1 VNLLTFLRKPA
12 SIAALLFLFISIGD
26 GVMLPFFAL
35 WAQKD
40 AGVPTAWIGV
50 LFGCYAG
57 GELLATPLLGGIA
70 DRLGRRP
77 VLLASTLGV
86 GFGFLLLSFCHG
98 VLATAVV
105 LLLIGVFESVLH
117 PTAFTV
123 IGDVVP
129 QEETRHHFAVARV
142 LSSVGRAIGPA
153 LGALLVLRSLSTV
166 FVGSAV
172 ALLLV
177 AALVA
182 CLLPETRHA
191 GANGEEDDDDDEEGF
206 SALLPAL
213 RDRRLG
219 GMLLCFMLLE
229 LSGSWVETV
238 LPLSVHAA
246 GTLSP
251 SGVGLLFTFGAVL
264 TAVLQIPVT
273 RLTARFSARVLVL
286 ASAAV
291 LIVAFGVLLASP
303 SLVALIVAMMCFST
317 ADMFCGPLI
326 PSAVNELA
334 APKTRA
340 TYMAAVSVA
349 NDLKDTLGP
358 ASGTMLFAVAA
369 SLPWVAGIPLVGVA
383 ALGLIC
389 FIGAIPIKTAVIGST
404 QDERSGRSAARKI

>member
-1 VNLLTFLRKPA
+1 MNLLTLLRKPA
-12 SIAALLFLFISIGD
+12 SLAALLFLFISIGD

-50 LFGCYAG
+50 LFGFYAG

-70 DRLGRRP
+70 DRLGRKP

-86 GFGFLLLSFCHG
+86 GGGFLLLSFCHG
-98 VLATAVV
+98 VIATAAV

-129 QEETRHHFAVARV
+129 QDETRHYFAVARV
-142 LSSVGRAIGPA
+142 LSGIGRAIGPA
-153 LGALLVLRSLSTV
+153 LGAWLVLRSLSTV

-172 ALLLV
+172 ALLVAASLV
-177 AALVA
+177 AF
-182 CLLPETRHA
+182 LLPETRGI
-191 GANGEEDDDDDEEGF
+191 GASDEDDEDEEGF

-219 GMLLCFMLLE
+219 GLLLCFMLLE

-238 LPLSVHAA
+238 LPLSVHAS

-251 SGVGLLFTFGAVL
+251 SGVGLLFTFGALLTSVL
-264 TAVLQIPVT
+264 LIPVT
-273 RLTARFSARVLVL
+273 RLTKTISARVLVL
-286 ASAAV
+286 ASAAI
-291 LIVAFGVLLASP
+291 LIVAFSVLLASP
-303 SLVALIVAMMCFST
+303 SLIALIVAMTCFSA
-317 ADMFCGPLI
+317 ADTLCGPLI

-340 TYMAAVSVA
+340 TYMAAVSMA
-349 NDLKDTLGP
+349 NDLKDTVGP

-383 ALGLIC
+383 AWGLASALSR
-389 FIGAIPIKTAVIGST
+389 GAIA
-404 QDERSGRSAARKI
+404 DESAPTRAEADSGAG

>member
-1 VNLLTFLRKPA
+1 VNASFLSSLKHPA

-35 WAQKD
+35 WARQE
-40 AGVPTAWIGV
+40 AGIPVAWIGV

-57 GELLATPLLGGIA
+57 GELLATPLVGGIA

-77 VLLASTLGV
+77 VLLISTLGV
-86 GFGFLLLSFCHG
+86 GGGFLLLSFCHG
-98 VLATAVV
+98 VVATAAV

-129 QEETRHHFAVARV
+129 HDRTRHYFAVARV

-153 LGALLVLRSLSTV
+153 VGALLVLRSLGSV

-172 ALLLV
+172 ALLLG
-177 AALVA
+177 AMLVA
-182 CLLPETRHA
+182 CFLPETL
-191 GANGEEDDDDDEEGF
+191 GKGTGDGEDDDEEEGF
-206 SALLPAL
+206 SALMPAL

-219 GMLLCFMLLE
+219 GLLLCFMLLE
-229 LSGSWVETV
+229 VSGSWVETV
-238 LPLSVHAA
+238 LPLYVHAA

-264 TAVLQIPVT
+264 VTVLQIPVT
-273 RLTARFSARVLVL
+273 RLTRDLSARTLIL
-286 ASAAV
+286 ASAGV
-291 LIVAFGVLLASP
+291 LIGAFALLLTTHVLAA
-303 SLVALIVAMMCFST
+303 LVIAMACFSL
-317 ADMFCGPLI
+317 ADMLSGPLI
-326 PSAVNELA
+326 PSAVNALA

-349 NDLKDTLGP
+349 NDLKDTVGP
-358 ASGTMLFAVAA
+358 ATGTLLFAVAA
-369 SLPWVAGIPLVGVA
+369 SLPWMAGIPLVGMA
-383 ALGLIC
+383 ALGL
-389 FIGAIPIKTAVIGST
+389 ASALTKIPKVA
-404 QDERSGRSAARKI
+404 

>member
-1 VNLLTFLRKPA
+1 MNLLTLLRKPA
-12 SIAALLFLFISIGD
+12 SLAALLFLFISIGD

-70 DRLGRRP
+70 DRLGRKP

-86 GFGFLLLSFCHG
+86 GGGFLLLSFCHG
-98 VLATAVV
+98 VIATAAV

-129 QEETRHHFAVARV
+129 QDETRHYFAVARV
-142 LSSVGRAIGPA
+142 LSGIGRAVGPA
-153 LGALLVLRSLSTV
+153 LGAWLVLRSLSTV

-172 ALLLV
+172 ALLVAASLV
-177 AALVA
+177 AF
-182 CLLPETRHA
+182 LLPETRGI
-191 GANGEEDDDDDEEGF
+191 GASDEDDEDEEGF

-219 GMLLCFMLLE
+219 GLLLCFMLLE

-238 LPLSVHAA
+238 LPLSVHAS

-251 SGVGLLFTFGAVL
+251 SGVGLLFTFGALLTSVL
-264 TAVLQIPVT
+264 LIPVT
-273 RLTARFSARVLVL
+273 RLTKTISARVLVL
-286 ASAAV
+286 ASAAI

-303 SLVALIVAMMCFST
+303 SLIALVVAMTCFSA
-317 ADMFCGPLI
+317 ADMLCGPLI

-349 NDLKDTLGP
+349 NDLKDTVGP

-383 ALGLIC
+383 AWGLA
-389 FIGAIPIKTAVIGST
+389 GALSRRVIA
-404 QDERSGRSAARKI
+404 DESAPTESEANPGMPQ

>member
-1 VNLLTFLRKPA
+1 VNLLTLLRKPA
-12 SIAALLFLFISIGD
+12 SLAALLFLFISIGD

-70 DRLGRRP
+70 DRLGRKP

-86 GFGFLLLSFCHG
+86 GGGFLLLSFCHG
-98 VLATAVV
+98 VIATAAV

-129 QEETRHHFAVARV
+129 QDETRHYFAVARV
-142 LSSVGRAIGPA
+142 LSGIGRAVGPA
-153 LGALLVLRSLSTV
+153 LGAWLVLRSLSTV

-172 ALLLV
+172 ALLVAASLV
-177 AALVA
+177 AF
-182 CLLPETRHA
+182 LLPETR
-191 GANGEEDDDDDEEGF
+191 GIGVTDEDDEDEEGF

-219 GMLLCFMLLE
+219 GLLLCFMLLE

-238 LPLSVHAA
+238 LPLSVHAS

-251 SGVGLLFTFGAVL
+251 SGVGLLFTFGALLTSVL
-264 TAVLQIPVT
+264 LIPVT
-273 RLTARFSARVLVL
+273 RLTKTISARVLVL
-286 ASAAV
+286 ASAAI

-303 SLVALIVAMMCFST
+303 SLIALVVAMTCFSA
-317 ADMFCGPLI
+317 ADMLCGPLI

-349 NDLKDTLGP
+349 NDLKDTVGP

-369 SLPWVAGIPLVGVA
+369 SLPWVAGIPLVGLA
-383 ALGLIC
+383 AWGLA
-389 FIGAIPIKTAVIGST
+389 GTLSQRVIA
-404 QDERSGRSAARKI
+404 DESAPTRAEVDGGVS

>member
-1 VNLLTFLRKPA
+1 MNLLTSFRKPA

-86 GFGFLLLSFCHG
+86 GCGFLLLSFCHG
-98 VLATAVV
+98 VIATAAV

-123 IGDVVP
+123 IGDVTP

-142 LSSVGRAIGPA
+142 LSSIGRAIGPA

-166 FVGSAV
+166 FIGSAV
-172 ALLLV
+172 ALLL
-177 AALVA
+177 ASMLVA

-191 GANGEEDDDDDEEGF
+191 GGSDEEDDDDEEGF

-219 GMLLCFMLLE
+219 GLLLCFMLLE

-264 TAVLQIPVT
+264 TAILQIPVT
-273 RLTARFSARVLVL
+273 RLTARFSARGLVL
-286 ASAAV
+286 TSAAV

-303 SLVALIVAMMCFST
+303 SLIALIVAIMCFST

-349 NDLKDTLGP
+349 NDLKDTVGP

-369 SLPWVAGIPLVGVA
+369 SLPWVMGIPLVGVA
-383 ALGLIC
+383 ALGLASALSRTPVADESAPT
-389 FIGAIPIKTAVIGST
+389 GAA
-404 QDERSGRSAARKI
+404 

>member
-1 VNLLTFLRKPA
+1 MNLLASLKHPA

-35 WAQKD
+35 WAQHD
-40 AGVPTAWIGV
+40 AGIPVAWIGV

-70 DRLGRRP
+70 DRVGRRP
-77 VLLASTLGV
+77 VLLVSTLGV
-86 GFGFLLLSFCHG
+86 GLGFLLLSFCHG
-98 VLATAVV
+98 VVATAAV
-105 LLLIGVFESVLH
+105 LLCIGVFESVLH

-129 QEETRHHFAVARV
+129 QERTRHYFAVARV

-153 LGALLVLRSLSTV
+153 IGALLVLHAFSTV

-172 ALLLV
+172 ALLLGATV
-177 AALVA
+177 VA
-182 CLLPETRHA
+182 CLLPETR
-191 GANGEEDDDDDEEGF
+191 GIVEGEDEDEDEGF
-206 SALLPAL
+206 TALMPAL

-219 GMLLCFMLLE
+219 RLLLCFMLLE
-229 LSGSWVETV
+229 ISGSWVETV
-238 LPLSVHAA
+238 LPLYVSRA

-273 RLTARFSARVLVL
+273 RRTSRLSARVLVL
-286 ASAAV
+286 ASAV
-291 LIVAFGVLLASP
+291 LLVAAFGLLLSSVAVVT
-303 SLVALIVAMMCFST
+303 LVMAMTCFSV

-326 PSAVNELA
+326 PSTVNALA

-349 NDLKDTLGP
+349 NDLKDTVGP
-358 ASGTMLFAVAA
+358 ATGTLLFAAGAA
-369 SLPWVAGIPLVGVA
+369 LPWTLGMPLVGLAACGLAA
-383 ALGLIC
+383 ALRRT
-389 FIGAIPIKTAVIGST
+389 GA
-404 QDERSGRSAARKI
+404 AAT